1 MYSISLYMMALT
13 SSKLSSFLVT
23 NIFFFFFSLTIGN
36 RAVKNLKMQEVQT
49 YNASLDFIN
58 RQNNNI
64 FF

>member
-36 RAVKNLKMQEVQT
+36 KAVKNLKMQEVQT